1 MATSEEN
8 KELIETIKR
17 PIRHYRIML
26 WGYGGENSY
35 IRLTKEQY
43 EYWNQRKEDD
53 DERDILVDYMLDEDR
68 EEVTDVPPAMEFM
81 SDPEDLEG
89 PRYPWHESPNEIVHQ
104 FGVDYS
110 NARITIT
117 EIESDDYGANPIEDI
132 VDGVDLND
140 FVSEHDIEW
149 FSDEVEET
157 QSDYMLQFNSSEKG
171 TFFEGILTTVGK
183 IDLSKLEVYTT
194 DHFNDDDTV
203 DDIRY
208 DSESIENMGG
218 DTNGKGYSVYMWS
231 NKG

>member
-17 PIRHYRIML
+17 PIRHYRILL

-43 EYWNQRKEDD
+43 DYWNQRKEDD
-53 DERDILVDYMLDEDR
+53 DERDILVDYMLD
-68 EEVTDVPPAMEFM
+68 
-81 SDPEDLEG
+81 
-89 PRYPWHESPNEIVHQ
+89 
-104 FGVDYS
+104 
-110 NARITIT
+110 
-117 EIESDDYGANPIEDI
+117 
-132 VDGVDLND
+132 
-140 FVSEHDIEW
+140 
-149 FSDEVEET
+149 
-157 QSDYMLQFNSSEKG
+157 SEKG

-208 DSESIENMGG
+208 DGESIENMGG